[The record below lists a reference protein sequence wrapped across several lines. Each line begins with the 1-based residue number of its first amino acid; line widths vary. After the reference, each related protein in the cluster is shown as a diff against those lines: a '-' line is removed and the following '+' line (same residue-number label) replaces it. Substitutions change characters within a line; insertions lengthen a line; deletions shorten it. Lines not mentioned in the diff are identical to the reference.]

1 MHEFIKTGQGMPTSA
16 HTWSVTCCWHVHNEN
31 FKVHSEHLESA
42 VVRSYTLFL
51 PNKKQNKLNSGGRII
66 ENGMT
71 QFTLMQLCFLISLF
85 PLSN

>member
-16 HTWSVTCCWHVHNEN
+16 HTGSVTSCWYVHNEN

-51 PNKKQNKLNSGGRII
+51 PNKKQNKLNSGGCII

-71 QFTLMQLCFLISLF
+71 VNLH
-85 PLSN
+85 